1 LIFNYF
7 DHKQVELIKNKAYSK
22 MLDLEIENRNK
33 SSYEEFFGRSAL
45 EQVRR

>member
-1 LIFNYF
+1 
-7 DHKQVELIKNKAYSK
+7 

-45 EQVRR
+45 EQVRSKVKEWLVAGKSS